1 MAWQKRGCASLESVE
16 ASIAPLPTHRSLEHF
31 VPKLMQMILYIAAG
45 SALGGVAR
53 YVIGGWVQRVAA
65 TPFPVGTLLVNITGS
80 LLLGVLARTVLVT
93 PGMSAEMRA
102 LLTIGFC
109 GGYTTFSTFSL
120 ETLQL
125 LEKGQPGRA
134 ALYALTSVV
143 LSLAALWLGF
153 VIARELSGSRAFP
166 GSA

>member
-1 MAWQKRGCASLESVE
+1 
-16 ASIAPLPTHRSLEHF
+16 
-31 VPKLMQMILYIAAG
+31 MILYIAAG

-53 YVIGGWVQRVAA
+53 YVIGGWVQRVAE
-65 TPFPVGTLLVNITGS
+65 TPFPVGTLLVNVSGS
-80 LLLGVLARTVLVT
+80 LLLGVLARTVLLA
-93 PGMSAEMRA
+93 PGMSPEMRA

-125 LEKGQPGRA
+125 VEKGQPGRA
-134 ALYALTSVV
+134 ALYAVASVV
-143 LSLAALWLGF
+143 LSLTAVWLGY
-153 VIARELSGSRAFP
+153 VLARGMFGTRALP